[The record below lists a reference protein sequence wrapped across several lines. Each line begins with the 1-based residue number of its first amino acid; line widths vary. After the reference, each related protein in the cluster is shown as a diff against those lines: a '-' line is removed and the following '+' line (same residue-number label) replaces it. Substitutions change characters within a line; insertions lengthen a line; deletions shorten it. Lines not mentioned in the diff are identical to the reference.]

1 MINSKNIIVQKRNN
15 RLLTPENFSIKEF
28 FNKNEIENTTLDGE
42 ITRDDFD
49 EEMTFQ
55 DLDHDA
61 LRREIKKGKVSIK
74 YKDGTFIDDLGKFI
88 KDSKYIKYNSEE
100 GFVDRSKL
108 HKENPFKK

>member
-1 MINSKNIIVQKRNN
+1 MNMLEDQIRKNILNSFTQSEVEKGVYTDNWLN
-15 RLLTPENFSIKEF
+15 RKLGRVGKEYTKKEGNKKEKDNLT
-28 FNKNEIENTTLDGE
+28 
-42 ITRDDFD
+42 
-49 EEMTFQ
+49 
-55 DLDHDA
+55 